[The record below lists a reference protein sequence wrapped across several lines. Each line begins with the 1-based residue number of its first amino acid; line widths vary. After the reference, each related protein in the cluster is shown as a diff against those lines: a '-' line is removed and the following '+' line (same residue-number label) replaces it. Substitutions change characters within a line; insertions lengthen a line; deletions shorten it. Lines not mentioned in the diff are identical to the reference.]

1 MAPVPFIHPVRYPP
15 LVLAAAHLVALVW
28 SAYAV
33 GASLYTSYK
42 LLGPISGTRSR
53 IHLRQRF
60 TPVFLGLAVVSL
72 VVAIYCSAK
81 SLTLSYNTWAYE
93 HGLDMTQSRFL
104 AEHESHLLDEKH
116 SSRQLYIAQWLS
128 DTPIYT
134 DSFEI
139 VAEASR
145 RFWWGQ
151 QINSGITAFSLIL
164 ATKGRRQKIP
174 LLTAFLALAH
184 LVNLSF
190 AQNLFFLALL
200 LTPSPLPEGD
210 QDLLVPAVPL
220 FSSAWTRLRKNLI
233 QQKPTGWVPNVNFF
247 YGAIVVNAVLTFF
260 LPYAA
265 GTSTFSKVAFLARA
279 SSFLPV
285 ILPKIIPVHWGEIQ
299 QHPHGAY
306 ESLTKL
312 FRFFSTVTFV
322 WHVKSSLVALLSNLP
337 NSHYHRHSAL
347 FPWDIE
353 ERSRWDRST
362 SALGKI
368 IGSISEHPVVAGVGW
383 DALLCA
389 LSLGIWA
396 AVRNIDASDM
406 MSSSVPFY
414 NSNLSSFKWT
424 SPDKGS
430 VRNNVLNFLESSDV
444 VTNQEQEHKRELE
457 HEHEHGM
464 KLRARSRLGS
474 ATSSSGTNEELQKLP
489 TPSKQRRGRPRKTQP
504 THTPELDSE
513 DKPHGPV
520 KNSRSRKGEN
530 NEDDTYV
537 PTPATARSALEGDEL
552 PPHDLDWESASLA
565 WGLATFGGLASASAG
580 VFGGECISR

>member
-15 LVLAAAHLVALVW
+15 LILAATHLVALTW

-53 IHLRQRF
+53 MHQRQRF
-60 TPVFLGLAVVSL
+60 TPVFLGFAVVSL
-72 VVAIYCSAK
+72 VVAIYCSVK

-93 HGLDMTQSRFL
+93 HGFDMTQRFM
-104 AEHESHLLDEKH
+104 AEHGTSLQDEEL

-134 DSFEI
+134 DGVEI

-151 QINSGITAFSLIL
+151 QIDLGITAFSLIL
-164 ATKGRRQKIP
+164 ATEGRRRKIP
-174 LLTAFLALAH
+174 LLTAFLTLAH

-190 AQNLFFLALL
+190 ALNLFFLALL

-210 QDLLVPAVPL
+210 QDLLLPAVPL
-220 FSSAWTRLRKNLI
+220 FSSTWARLRNNLMP
-233 QQKPTGWVPNVNFF
+233 QKPTGWVPNANFL
-247 YGAIVVNAVLTFF
+247 YGAIVVNVVLTFM

-265 GTSTFSKVAFLARA
+265 GTSTFWKVAFVARA

-285 ILPKIIPVHWGEIQ
+285 LLPKIIPVRWGEIQ

-312 FRFFSTVTFV
+312 FRFLSTAAFAM
-322 WHVKSSLVALLSNLP
+322 HVKSSLVALLLNMP

-353 ERSRWDRST
+353 ERSRWERST
-362 SALGKI
+362 SALGKVL
-368 IGSISEHPVVAGVGW
+368 GSISEHPVVAGAGW

-396 AVRNIDASDM
+396 AIRNINAWDM
-406 MSSSVPFY
+406 MNSSIPFY

-444 VTNQEQEHKRELE
+444 KTNQEQQRNRELE
-457 HEHEHGM
+457 QEQEHGM
-464 KLRARSRLGS
+464 KLRARPRLGS
-474 ATSSSGTNEELQKLP
+474 ATSSSDANEELQTLP

-504 THTPELDSE
+504 RHNPEPDSE
-513 DKPHGPV
+513 DRLHRSA
-520 KNSRSRKGEN
+520 KNSRSRKTGN
-530 NEDDTYV
+530 NEDDAYV
-537 PTPATARSALEGDEL
+537 PTPATARSAPEGDEL
-552 PPHDLDWESASLA
+552 PPQDLDWESASLA
-565 WGLATFGGLASASAG
+565 WGLATFGGLASACAG